1 MFWLQAY
8 LYCQFDFAH
17 DVRHDLERL
26 NVQKMAKRGLNTSDK
41 RTLNIYT
48 WTVNTS
54 IKNLLPLTHDIYS
67 VSLMCNLWHFYKLLG
82 EIWDKTLR
90 YKSLETSWVI
100 KLLKGDHKLWYVLI
114 FLLLIQFCYYLLQ
127 WWNTTRLGWCTSQVI
142 YTRHKGIQM
151 CLYKD

>member
-1 MFWLQAY
+1 MSVWFHRN
-8 LYCQFDFAH
+8 AH
-17 DVRHDLERL
+17 EVRHDLERL
-26 NVQKMAKRGLNTSDK
+26 NVQKIAKRGLNTSDK

-48 WTVNTS
+48 WTVNTL

-114 FLLLIQFCYYLLQ
+114 FLLLIQFCYYSNIEVKDIFNFNMLLTCGE
-127 WWNTTRLGWCTSQVI
+127 WRMKLAWIVPSI
-142 YTRHKGIQM
+142 A
-151 CLYKD
+151 